1 MKKIIVVSLLLS
13 VAALVYSFAGE
24 SKEAAW
30 FDMKNCDMC
39 VAISSSPHLMENM
52 TWEHF
57 NISGGMMTVT
67 TVTGDFV
74 EEFRTAETKMGET
87 IEKMIAGKEVKLC
100 NACSAY
106 GSLIAKG
113 ARHEEFVTS
122 HGSVSLVT
130 SNDAELVTMIQDWGN
145 KTNAEMMKLH
155 DAEKNLT
162 DHEDQ
167 GK

>member
-67 TVTGDFV
+67 TVNGDFV

-87 IEKMIAGKEVKLC
+87 VEKIIAGKEVKMC
-100 NACSAY
+100 NSCTAF
-106 GSLIAKG
+106 GNLIAKG
-113 ARHEEFVTS
+113 VKHEEFVTS

-130 SNDAELVTMIQDWGN
+130 SNDAELVTMIHDWSN
-145 KTNAEMMKLH
+145 KTNAEMNKMHESEADHVSH
-155 DAEKNLT
+155 DE
-162 DHEDQ
+162 
-167 GK
+167 